1 LPAYFPF
8 FWYRLM
14 DKRVIAH
21 YNGDITKANLQPS
34 RREKLLRRYASA

>member
-1 LPAYFPF
+1 
-8 FWYRLM
+8 M

-21 YNGDITKANLQPS
+21 YKGDLTKANLQPS